1 MDRSR
6 LECTKGKGGSQCNK
20 STLGLRT
27 TWVIDTHRKKENE
40 TTNIDG
46 DAVEQGKQWV
56 ISDMFLGMKNGL
68 YRE

>member
-1 MDRSR
+1 M
-6 LECTKGKGGSQCNK
+6 
-20 STLGLRT
+20 RT